1 MSITWSDGTW
11 YSIWEFAPNGST
23 NPWQREGPGTGYA
36 KIQKY
41 SGSSGDW
48 VWATDVQG
56 DDPKWIG
63 YWQDGEYGY
72 SATWSG
78 KWNYFDWVKNI
89 TEGGGWTGY
98 TWVDYYWPTAGSS
111 SEYTYWDDEKVD
123 AAGYW
128 GQMSG
133 EWTVG
138 PTYKT
143 WPPKA
148 STHSI
153 TSGSGSFTCKVM
165 SRGSQVTSKTAT
177 YTTTKTWGFKGWWWQ
192 TSNSPP
198 SSYTAGK
205 DFNANTYQETYEYL
219 WMFPVFNDPTESRT
233 PSGNSI
239 TFSNPS
245 SYTAA
250 ATAWTLKLNNNGTVT
265 NESVSR
271 TTTYNFSK
279 WTNAAGTQVTSP
291 YTFTSDDT
299 VTAQF
304 TAGTTST
311 GAVKLPTPTRT
322 NYTFG
327 GWYTNSN
334 FTGTKYNGGAN
345 YTPSAN
351 NSTLYAKWTINTV
364 KLTLTKGTGIS
375 GVTIDGASATSKNIN
390 PGTSVTINATLNTGY
405 HWKNWTSG
413 TSTTQVSNKQSYTFN
428 MPTSAT
434 TYKANGEANTYTV
447 AYNANDGTG
456 TTASSSHTYGV
467 AKALTANGFTKFG
480 HTFKG
485 WAKTLDRAKAGTVDY
500 NDKASVS
507 NLTTSNGTTVT
518 LYAVWEKYTKTYI
531 YTNKKDGT
539 SKWVPV
545 EKYTYTSG

>member
-1 MSITWSDGTW
+1 
-11 YSIWEFAPNGST
+11 
-23 NPWQREGPGTGYA
+23 
-36 KIQKY
+36 
-41 SGSSGDW
+41 
-48 VWATDVQG
+48 
-56 DDPKWIG
+56 
-63 YWQDGEYGY
+63 
-72 SATWSG
+72 
-78 KWNYFDWVKNI
+78 
-89 TEGGGWTGY
+89 
-98 TWVDYYWPTAGSS
+98 
-111 SEYTYWDDEKVD
+111 
-123 AAGYW
+123 
-128 GQMSG
+128 MSG
-133 EWTVG
+133 EWTWG

-143 WPPKA
+143 WPAKA

-153 TSGSGSFTCKVM
+153 TSGSGTFTCTVM
-165 SRGSQVTSKTAT
+165 SRGSQVTSKTGS
-177 YTTTKTWGFKGWWWQ
+177 YTTTKSWGFKGWWWW

-198 SSYTAGK
+198 SYTASA
-205 DFNANTYQETYEYL
+205 DFGANTYQSTTQYL
-219 WMFPVFNDPTESRT
+219 WMFPVFNNPTESTTR
-233 PSGNSI
+233 SNNSI

-245 SYTAA
+245 SYSAA
-250 ATAWTLKLNNNGTVT
+250 ATAWTLNLNNNGTVT
-265 NESVSR
+265 TQSVPR
-271 TTTYNFSK
+271 NTTYNFSK

-291 YTFTSDDT
+291 YTFTGNDT
-299 VTAQF
+299 VTANF
-304 TAGTTST
+304 TAGTTTTS
-311 GAVKLPTPTRT
+311 AVQLPTPTRT

-327 GWYTNSN
+327 GWYANSS
-334 FTGTKYNGGAN
+334 FTGTKYDGGAN

-351 NSTLYAKWTINTV
+351 NATLYAKWTINTV

-375 GVTIDGASATSKNIN
+375 GVTIDGASVTSKDIN

-413 TSTTQVSNKQSYTFN
+413 TSTTQVSTKQSYTFD

-480 HTFKG
+480 YTFKG
-485 WAKTLDRAKAGTVDY
+485 WANTLDRAKAGTVDY

-507 NLTTSNGTTVT
+507 NLTTGNGTTVT
-518 LYAVWEKYTKTYI
+518 LYAVWERYTKTYI